1 MQNIHYKFFPNGYEI
16 GFPGC
21 TDAICTSF
29 IDGTCIEFM
38 INKTGYMYFTVSLNQ
53 PLDHEYMY
61 SNTCNYKWYLHF
73 SIFFIYGVQIDRM
86 DNSHALQE
94 LWKVLFHNVIKKKE
108 G

>member
-1 MQNIHYKFFPNGYEI
+1 MYKEIFSHEGIGHISQNTKVEFFVQNIHYKFFPNGYEI

-53 PLDHEYMY
+53 PLDH
-61 SNTCNYKWYLHF
+61 
-73 SIFFIYGVQIDRM
+73 
-86 DNSHALQE
+86 
-94 LWKVLFHNVIKKKE
+94 
-108 G
+108 

>member
-1 MQNIHYKFFPNGYEI
+1 MKVQDIYHNIQKLNFCAKYIIRFFFPNGYEI

-53 PLDHEYMY
+53 PLDH
-61 SNTCNYKWYLHF
+61 
-73 SIFFIYGVQIDRM
+73 
-86 DNSHALQE
+86 
-94 LWKVLFHNVIKKKE
+94 
-108 G
+108 

>member
-1 MQNIHYKFFPNGYEI
+1 MLLAYVLRDISSWRYRTYITKYKSWIFVQNIHYKFFPNGYEI

-53 PLDHEYMY
+53 PLDH
-61 SNTCNYKWYLHF
+61 
-73 SIFFIYGVQIDRM
+73 
-86 DNSHALQE
+86 
-94 LWKVLFHNVIKKKE
+94 
-108 G
+108 

>member
-1 MQNIHYKFFPNGYEI
+1 MKVQDIYHKIQKLNFCAKYALYKFFPNGYEI

-53 PLDHEYMY
+53 PLDH
-61 SNTCNYKWYLHF
+61 
-73 SIFFIYGVQIDRM
+73 
-86 DNSHALQE
+86 
-94 LWKVLFHNVIKKKE
+94 
-108 G
+108 

>member
-1 MQNIHYKFFPNGYEI
+1 MKVQDIYHNILKLNFFAKYIIRFFFPNGYEI

-53 PLDHEYMY
+53 PLDH
-61 SNTCNYKWYLHF
+61 
-73 SIFFIYGVQIDRM
+73 
-86 DNSHALQE
+86 
-94 LWKVLFHNVIKKKE
+94 
-108 G
+108 

>member
-1 MQNIHYKFFPNGYEI
+1 M
-16 GFPGC
+16 
-21 TDAICTSF
+21 
-29 IDGTCIEFM
+29 
-38 INKTGYMYFTVSLNQ
+38 
-53 PLDHEYMY
+53 
-61 SNTCNYKWYLHF
+61 HF